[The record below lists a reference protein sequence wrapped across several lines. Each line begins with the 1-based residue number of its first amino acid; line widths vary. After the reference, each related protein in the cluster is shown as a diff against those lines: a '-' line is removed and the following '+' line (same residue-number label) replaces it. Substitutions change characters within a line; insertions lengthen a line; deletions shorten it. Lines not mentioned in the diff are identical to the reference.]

1 MNDKR
6 YFIDSVQTFSST
18 NNKGRELQRYAKHKY
33 EHQIVGGIE
42 PFKTLLQD
50 IIDTVEALDEEYPR
64 TKPFRVTAHSTTQ
77 IEVTAGQAT
86 LLSSNTVL
94 RMSIKVIRGTLTA
107 MSDGR
112 LHMTGENATGGA
124 SK

>member
-18 NNKGRELQRYAKHKY
+18 NNKGRELQALVKGKFEGR
-33 EHQIVGGIE
+33 IVGGIE
-42 PFKTLLQD
+42 PFKTMLKD
-50 IIDTVEALDEEYPR
+50 ITDTVAMLNEQYPR
-64 TKPFRVTAHSTTQ
+64 TKPFEVKAYKTEQ

-94 RMSIKVIRGTLTA
+94 RMSIQVIRGTLTA

-112 LHMTGENATGGA
+112 LHTTGGQ
-124 SK
+124 

>member
-18 NNKGRELQRYAKHKY
+18 NNKGRELQALVKGKFEGH
-33 EHQIVGGIE
+33 IVGGIE
-42 PFKTLLQD
+42 PFKTMLKD
-50 IIDTVEALDEEYPR
+50 ITNTVAMLNEQYPR
-64 TKPFRVTAHSTTQ
+64 TKPFKVTAYQTRQ

-94 RMSIKVIRGTLTA
+94 RMSIQVIRGTLTA

-112 LHMTGENATGGA
+112 LHKTGGQ
-124 SK
+124 

>member
-18 NNKGRELQRYAKHKY
+18 NNKGRELQALVKGKFEGR
-33 EHQIVGGIE
+33 IVGGIE
-42 PFKTLLQD
+42 PFKTMLKD
-50 IIDTVEALDEEYPR
+50 ITDTVAMLNEQYPR
-64 TKPFRVTAHSTTQ
+64 TKPFKVKAYRPQ
-77 IEVTAGQAT
+77 WIEVTAGQAT

-94 RMSIKVIRGTLTA
+94 RMSINVIRGTLTA

-112 LHMTGENATGGA
+112 LHTTGGQ
-124 SK
+124 

>member
-1 MNDKR
+1 MNGKR

-18 NNKGRELQRYAKHKY
+18 NNKGRELQALVKGKFEGR
-33 EHQIVGGIE
+33 IVGGIE
-42 PFKTLLQD
+42 PFKTMLKD
-50 IIDTVEALDEEYPR
+50 ITDTVAMLNEQYPR
-64 TKPFRVTAHSTTQ
+64 TKPFEVKAYKTEQ

>member
-18 NNKGRELQRYAKHKY
+18 NNKGRELQALVKGKFEGR
-33 EHQIVGGIE
+33 IVGGIE
-42 PFKTLLQD
+42 PFKTMLKD
-50 IIDTVEALDEEYPR
+50 IADTVAMLNEQYPR
-64 TKPFRVTAHSTTQ
+64 TKPFEVKAYKTEQ
-77 IEVTAGQAT
+77 IEVTTGNGT
-86 LLSSNTVL
+86 LLGGNTVL
-94 RMSIKVIRGTLTA
+94 RVSVQEVAGTLTA

>member
-18 NNKGRELQRYAKHKY
+18 NNKGRELQALVKGKFEGR
-33 EHQIVGGIE
+33 IVGGIE
-42 PFKTLLQD
+42 PFKTMLKD
-50 IIDTVEALDEEYPR
+50 ITDTVAMLNEQYPR

-77 IEVTAGQAT
+77 IEVTTGNGT
-86 LLSSNTVL
+86 LLGGNTVL
-94 RMSIKVIRGTLTA
+94 RVSIQEVAGTLTA

>member
-1 MNDKR
+1 MNGKR
-6 YFIDSVQTFSST
+6 YFIDSVQTYSGT
-18 NNKGRELQRYAKHKY
+18 NSKGRQLQSWAEKKLKHR
-33 EHQIVGGIE
+33 IVGGID

-50 IIDTVEALDEEYPR
+50 IIDRVAMLNEQYPR
-64 TKPFRVTAHSTTQ
+64 TKPFEVKAYQTQQ

-94 RMSIKVIRGTLTA
+94 RMSIQVIRGTLTA

-112 LHMTGENATGGA
+112 LHKTGGQ
-124 SK
+124 

>member
-18 NNKGRELQRYAKHKY
+18 NNKGRELQALVKGKFEGR
-33 EHQIVGGIE
+33 IVGGIE
-42 PFKTLLQD
+42 PFKTMLKD
-50 IIDTVEALDEEYPR
+50 ITDTVAMLNEQYPR
-64 TKPFRVTAHSTTQ
+64 TKPFEVKAYKTEQ

-94 RMSIKVIRGTLTA
+94 RMFIQVIRGTLTA

-112 LHMTGENATGGA
+112 LHKTGGQ
-124 SK
+124 